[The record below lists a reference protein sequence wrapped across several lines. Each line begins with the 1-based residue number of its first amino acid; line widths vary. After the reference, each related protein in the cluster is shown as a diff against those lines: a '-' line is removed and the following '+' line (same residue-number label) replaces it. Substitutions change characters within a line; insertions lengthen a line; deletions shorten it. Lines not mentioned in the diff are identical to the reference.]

1 MPEPVRYWLLIGEVP
16 SGPFTVAEVH
26 AKLAAHEA
34 TWETPACAVGGNTWL
49 PLVRTPGVGP
59 ASGAAGDGASQPQP
73 APNSPPP
80 QPAPMAPSHP
90 APDPRPGAAESPEP
104 PVDHTANSTRTG
116 RKRVLESLGAVLVLL
131 VLGGIIWRA
140 NCTGDKSG
148 RETAGVP
155 PSAVPEEY
163 RPYLRDGKVVP
174 TGHASLD
181 YWVHINV
188 FLETIQGPQNN
199 LTVPGTFQSMAKFIR
214 EKSVAGVDP
223 DLAAWAK
230 QVADHLETKA
240 TIVTRL
246 NDPATVREARERVAA
261 GQADPMVALEQS
273 VTEWERNRERLQA
286 EGKAL
291 QQTLSQRHGHKFPSP
306 QL

>member
-1 MPEPVRYWLLIGEVP
+1 MSDPVRYWLLIGEVP
-16 SGPFTVAEVH
+16 SGPFAVAEVH

-34 TWETPACAVGGNTWL
+34 TWETPACAVGGGTWL

-59 ASGAAGDGASQPQP
+59 AGAAGDGASHPQP
-73 APNSPPP
+73 ASNPPSP
-80 QPAPMAPSHP
+80 QS
-90 APDPRPGAAESPEP
+90 
-104 PVDHTANSTRTG
+104 G
-116 RKRVLESLGAVLVLL
+116 RKRVPESLGAVLVLL

-140 NCTGDKSG
+140 GCTGDKSG

-155 PSAVPEEY
+155 ARPVPEEY

-214 EKSVAGVDP
+214 EKSVTGVDP

-230 QVADHLETKA
+230 RVADHLETKA
-240 TIVTRL
+240 SIVTQL
-246 NDPATVREARERVAA
+246 NDPATVRQARESVAA
-261 GQADPMVALEQS
+261 GQADPMFALEQA
-273 VTEWERNRERLQA
+273 VTEWERNRERLRA
-286 EGKAL
+286 EGIAL
-291 QQTLSQRHGHKFPSP
+291 QQTLSQRHARTFPSP